1 MNDVRLMRVKMVLY
15 IKENCSLC
23 DDAKTILNLL
33 QDEYLFEYR
42 EKDIYTDESLLEK
55 YHLSIPVLTYDN
67 HVIDEGNI
75 DYFIVEK
82 FLQNN
87 KFSENS

>member
-1 MNDVRLMRVKMVLY
+1 MTVEFVLY
-15 IKENCSLC
+15 MKENCSLC
-23 DDAKTILNLL
+23 EDAKVILDLL